1 MKEPTLGS
9 RIAALRREKGM
20 TQAELAAQPVID
32 ATIPLIYAVI
42 SIGTLISIEVI
53 ISFAVTKIPF
63 LKPIFDG
70 KPSIL
75 ISKGKL
81 DTKECQRVRISLEEL
96 LSQLRIAGVADI
108 ADVDYAILE
117 QNGQLSVIQKKHC
130 SPPDRDDLKL
140 KPTESGIAHALI
152 IDSKISEYD
161 LKYTGHDLDWLKS
174 RLKHHKT
181 SLIMHDEKLDRLWY
195 SLTVQKRRVKF
206 KRGPEETGRHSIK

>member
-1 MKEPTLGS
+1 M
-9 RIAALRREKGM
+9 
-20 TQAELAAQPVID
+20 
-32 ATIPLIYAVI
+32 
-42 SIGTLISIEVI
+42 
-53 ISFAVTKIPF
+53 
-63 LKPIFDG
+63 
-70 KPSIL
+70 

-181 SLIMHDEKLDRLWY
+181 SLSDVVLF
-195 SLTVQKRRVKF
+195 TVDDAGKENLVKRQ
-206 KRGPEETGRHSIK
+206 